1 MAREDGKAATQRVKV
16 RSPTADFM
24 RGGVGRYSI
33 GTPPGGRVTM
43 TVWGADRMDRPR
55 QACDPATVRPR
66 PPLFRALGRDEPPA
80 TVEIDGECF
89 RRQEVLKH
97 DSWAASAVY
106 AAETRR
112 VFCKFNRQQSVLW
125 VSMRWLGRLLA
136 SREQAFHDRL
146 VGVEGI
152 PASLGAVRHA
162 GRVLPNALA
171 REFISGH
178 ALREG
183 ERVDDAF
190 FPRLRFLLGELHRR
204 GVAHVD
210 LHKRENILVGADGR
224 PYLIDFQIS
233 FRLPRLPL
241 VREVARPL
249 LAILQRCD
257 DYHLLKHELRYRPD
271 QCRFT
276 SEELAGL
283 RPWWIRVHRGI
294 AVPFRTCRRRLLV
307 WLGIRS
313 TGGRAHSETFPEV
326 AHRRAA

>member
-1 MAREDGKAATQRVKV
+1 MV
-16 RSPTADFM
+16 
-24 RGGVGRYSI
+24 
-33 GTPPGGRVTM
+33 
-43 TVWGADRMDRPR
+43 VWRADRIDGHG
-55 QACDPATVRPR
+55 QARDEAAVRPR

-80 TVEIDGECF
+80 VVEIDGECF

-97 DSWAASAVY
+97 DSWAASAIY
-106 AAETRR
+106 AGATRR
-112 VFCKFNRQQSVLW
+112 AFCKFNRQQSVLR

-146 VGVEGI
+146 AGVAGI
-152 PASLGAVRHA
+152 PSSLGPVRHA

-171 REFISGH
+171 REFIDGH

-190 FPRLRFLLGELHRR
+190 FPRLRFLLVEVHRR

-249 LAILQRCD
+249 LAILQQCD

-271 QCRFT
+271 QCRFA
-276 SEELAGL
+276 SEELARL
-283 RPWWIRVHRGI
+283 RPWWIRVHRGL
-294 AVPFRTCRRRLLV
+294 AVPFRSCRRRLLV

-313 TGGRAHSETFPEV
+313 TGGHAHTETFPEV